1 MHKTTIIEPIAN
13 LSTLYDV
20 LNQSWKKDTC
30 SNDAYQV
37 YKQKEYRN
45 IYDSLNGINIESIII
60 EIITNSISDKVIS
73 RLRGLIQDNIQIY
86 EARQE
91 DFKRMNIDSLYN
103 LWEEYLFGDKRAML
117 LRDMEIIKEYPYPT
131 EREREMLIK
140 ETQKEINELDNERN
154 DLYRSDAS
162 WIGKKYYSDIYNI
175 SLSFASIIETYF
187 PTDENKR
194 EEDNDKD
201 KDKETTHD
209 LQQGYYF
216 DMAIV
221 SAIHKECNDE
231 QFEDISELDLYA
243 VLNLLP
249 SNSQLTIKKGELNRI
264 YYLIHK
270 LYEYLPKDNSQVWR
284 TGILNNLNLNER
296 SYQSKY
302 RLAKGRDSTPELVEY
317 SKRLDNLFSSFSQ

>member
-13 LSTLYDV
+13 LSTLYDK
-20 LNQSWKKDTC
+20 LNQSWRKDTC

-37 YKQKEYRN
+37 YRQKEYRS

-60 EIITNSISDKVIS
+60 EIIANSISDKVIS

-91 DFKRMNIDSLYN
+91 DFKRMSVDGLYN
-103 LWEEYLFGDKRAML
+103 LWEEYLFGDKRAIL
-117 LRDMEIIKEYPYPT
+117 RRDMEIIKEYPYPT
-131 EREREMLIK
+131 EREREILIK
-140 ETQKEINELDNERN
+140 ETQKEINELDNECN

-175 SLSFASIIETYF
+175 SLSFASIIENYF
-187 PTDENKR
+187 PTDENKM
-194 EEDNDKD
+194 EEEHDKGIG
-201 KDKETTHD
+201 KDTTLD

-249 SNSQLTIKKGELNRI
+249 LNSQLTIKKGELNRI

-270 LYEYLPKDNSQVWR
+270 LYEYLPKDNNQVWR

-317 SKRLDNLFSSFSQ
+317 SKRLDDLFSNFNE